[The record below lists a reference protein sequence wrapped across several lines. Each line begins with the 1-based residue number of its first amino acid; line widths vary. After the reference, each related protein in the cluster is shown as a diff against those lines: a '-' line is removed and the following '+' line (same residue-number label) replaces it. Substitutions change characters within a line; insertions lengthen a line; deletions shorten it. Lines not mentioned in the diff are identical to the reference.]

1 MAVNVGKNG
10 EKTWQMK
17 IEVQD
22 SVSLFKI
29 SGVLFLVM
37 TRTGRGCAMVHDGED
52 EFLAKRCL
60 WNPW

>member
-1 MAVNVGKNG
+1 
-10 EKTWQMK
+10 MK

-37 TRTGRGCAMVHDGED
+37 TRTERGCAMVFQQSVVYGIHGKMVVDVQVT
-52 EFLAKRCL
+52 KV
-60 WNPW
+60 